1 MNQPQ
6 APMLPRKKRNTG
18 FVVVVSIIALLNLVL
33 VGIIVGPN
41 VLVWL
46 IVISLLIGI
55 YYLCSQRRRR
65 SSYIEVPPP
74 TLQPTLPSKVVFVD
88 VETTGLTHSDRIV
101 SFAAILLET
110 QSLRAGKFTVSVIH
124 VVCDPGKKSHPRAE
138 SVHGFSDWVLRHQ
151 DPFSK
156 YAGEIKSL
164 LDEADLI
171 VAHNANFDM
180 NFINR
185 ELVAVGRRPP
195 AKPIYCTMEGHR
207 NLDRGGSASLTALAS
222 QIGLSRRGTNHGA
235 LEDAW
240 LAMMIYLD
248 QHECPFKFPLES
260 LPSDILNLKVC
271 PPQPDGPLPR
281 RKRKRTTAC
290 VESSSGRNVAALCI
304 DL

>member
-1 MNQPQ
+1 MEVFLLIV
-6 APMLPRKKRNTG
+6 AVCI
-18 FVVVVSIIALLNLVL
+18 FVVLYQRGAKQRAESHAAQPPTILEQVSQDLEDIK
-33 VGIIVGPN
+33 
-41 VLVWL
+41 
-46 IVISLLIGI
+46 
-55 YYLCSQRRRR
+55 
-65 SSYIEVPPP
+65 VPPP
-74 TLQPTLPSKVVFVD
+74 RLPPTILEQVLQDLGDIKVPPSKLQPTLPSKVVFVD
-88 VETTGLTHSDRIV
+88 VETTGLADNDRIV

-156 YAGEIKSL
+156 YAGEIELL

-171 VAHNANFDM
+171 VAHYANFDM

-207 NLDRGGSASLTALAS
+207 NLNRGGSASLTALAS

-260 LPSDILNLKVC
+260 LPSDILNLKAC

-281 RKRKRTTAC
+281 RKRKRTTAS
-290 VESSSGRNVAALCI
+290 VESSV
-304 DL
+304 

>member
-1 MNQPQ
+1 MEFF
-6 APMLPRKKRNTG
+6 LLIVSVCI
-18 FVVVVSIIALLNLVL
+18 FVVLYQRGVDKQRAESHAAQPPTNLEQVSQDLEDIK
-33 VGIIVGPN
+33 
-41 VLVWL
+41 
-46 IVISLLIGI
+46 
-55 YYLCSQRRRR
+55 
-65 SSYIEVPPP
+65 VPPP
-74 TLQPTLPSKVVFVD
+74 RLQPTLPSKVVFVD
-88 VETTGLTHSDRIV
+88 VETTGLTDSDRIV

-110 QSLRAGKFTVSVIH
+110 QSLSTGKFTVSVIH

-156 YAGEIKSL
+156 YAGEIELL

-185 ELVAVGRRPP
+185 ELVAVGRRPS

-260 LPSDILNLKVC
+260 LPSDIFNLKAC

-281 RKRKRTTAC
+281 RKRKRTTA
-290 VESSSGRNVAALCI
+290 SATNPGRASGAPPLAAAP
-304 DL
+304 

>member
-1 MNQPQ
+1 MEQ
-6 APMLPRKKRNTG
+6 
-18 FVVVVSIIALLNLVL
+18 VSQDREDIK
-33 VGIIVGPN
+33 
-41 VLVWL
+41 
-46 IVISLLIGI
+46 
-55 YYLCSQRRRR
+55 
-65 SSYIEVPPP
+65 VPPP
-74 TLQPTLPSKVVFVD
+74 RLQPTLPSKVVFVD
-88 VETTGLTHSDRIV
+88 VETTGLTDSDRIV

-156 YAGEIKSL
+156 YAGEIESL

-260 LPSDILNLKVC
+260 LPSDIFNLKAC

-281 RKRKRTTAC
+281 RKRKRTTARHRRDDR
-290 VESSSGRNVAALCI
+290 VVS
-304 DL
+304 

>member
-1 MNQPQ
+1 LEQ
-6 APMLPRKKRNTG
+6 
-18 FVVVVSIIALLNLVL
+18 VSQE
-33 VGIIVGPN
+33 PE
-41 VLVWL
+41 
-46 IVISLLIGI
+46 
-55 YYLCSQRRRR
+55 
-65 SSYIEVPPP
+65 YIKVPPP
-74 TLQPTLPSKVVFVD
+74 RLQPTLPSKVVFVD
-88 VETTGLTHSDRIV
+88 VETTGLTDSDRIV

-110 QSLRAGKFTVSVIH
+110 QSLRAGKFTVSVIN
-124 VVCDPGKKSHPRAE
+124 VVCDPGKKSHPRAK

-156 YAGEIKSL
+156 YAGEIESL

-260 LPSDILNLKVC
+260 LPSDILNLKAC

-281 RKRKRTTAC
+281 RKRKRTTAS